1 MIHTKI
7 FTTHYL
13 SLSSKLGISI
23 GSFQHGEKMLL
34 SVQFGTLFSLNFT
47 DVVTGIQVNTK
58 LEHWHRGSNKGVQG
72 AEILRVRFRGF
83 TLLETEI
90 FFE

>member
-47 DVVTGIQVNTK
+47 DVMTGIQVNTK
-58 LEHWHRGSNKGVQG
+58 LEHWHIGSKKGGSGRVQK
-72 AEILRVRFRGF
+72 F
-83 TLLETEI
+83 
-90 FFE
+90 

>member
-47 DVVTGIQVNTK
+47 DVMTGIQVNTK
-58 LEHWHRGSNKGVQG
+58 LKHWH
-72 AEILRVRFRGF
+72 IGF
-83 TLLETEI
+83 ARISGCKYFSDFTTLEAEI
-90 FFE
+90 FFKL